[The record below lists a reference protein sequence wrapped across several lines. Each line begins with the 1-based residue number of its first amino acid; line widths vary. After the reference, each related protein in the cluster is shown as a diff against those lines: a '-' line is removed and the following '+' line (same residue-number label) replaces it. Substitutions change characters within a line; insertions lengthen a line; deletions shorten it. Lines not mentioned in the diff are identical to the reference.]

1 MPRKLPAWLKNKYV
15 IATIAFAVWIIFF
28 DRNDLITQ
36 AGYMSHLHELKDKK
50 EYLQQQIAQTDKNL
64 HELLSNPQ
72 KLEKF
77 AREKYL
83 MKKSN
88 EDVYVIE
95 GSGPDEKKK

>member
-1 MPRKLPAWLKNKYV
+1 MYRNLPAWVKNKYV
-15 IATIAFAVWIIFF
+15 IATIAFGVWIIFF

-36 AGYMSHLHELKDKK
+36 AGYVSDLHKLKDKK
-50 EYLQQQIAQTDKNL
+50 EYLQQQITQTDKNL
-64 HELLSNPQ
+64 QELSNPQ

-95 GSGPDEKKK
+95 GEKAKEKEK